1 MTLTDF
7 FSNAFIVTLFS
18 LLKELITFVL
28 YRRRSETQVWLGSHS
43 KGLGVKNRNSGSV
56 SLSSKLS
63 LACTAWRFKVF
74 HLVLEGFLVMKI
86 TQSLQFFRKYRKE
99 EWSKNIFLYAC
110 VYKYLPIFLLP
121 RNHC

>member
-7 FSNAFIVTLFS
+7 FSNAFILTLFS

-28 YRRRSETQVWLGSHS
+28 YRWRSETQVWLRSHS
-43 KGLGVKNRNSGSV
+43 KGLGVKNRNSGPV
-56 SLSSKLS
+56 SLSSKL
-63 LACTAWRFKVF
+63 AEKKNEV
-74 HLVLEGFLVMKI
+74 
-86 TQSLQFFRKYRKE
+86 
-99 EWSKNIFLYAC
+99 SKDIFLYAC